1 MIPNHLIFIDCN
13 MNFKSYLK
21 YLNTIDYPKQTEN
34 LLEVSRYLSYGPE
47 EFQNDLLSNLGVVGT
62 ADFVGKTFKK
72 LGLMSSPGYKV
83 NVETTGEKGSYV
95 HLIVNSFEIIE
106 TNEEGELPFHVWI
119 NYSWGENEIIHDG
132 ESLTIDDIYEDVGM
146 GDWSEW
152 DEFMDSIQDDVK
164 YEVYKQT
171 EFFLHFDSWQ

>member
-1 MIPNHLIFIDCN
+1 
-13 MNFKSYLK
+13 
-21 YLNTIDYPKQTEN
+21 
-34 LLEVSRYLSYGPE
+34 
-47 EFQNDLLSNLGVVGT
+47 
-62 ADFVGKTFKK
+62 
-72 LGLMSSPGYKV
+72 MSSPGYKV

-106 TNEEGELPFHVWI
+106 TKEAGELPFHVWI
-119 NYSWGENEIIHDG
+119 NYSWGENEIIADG

-152 DEFMDSIQDDVK
+152 DEFMDSIKDDVK

-171 EFFLHFDSWQ
+171 EFFLHFDTWQ